1 MTPSAA
7 TRRRLVRRL
16 IDGEEIASQQQL
28 VQLLADAGYP
38 VTQATV
44 SRDLDALGAVKERK
58 ANGHTTYVIDDER
71 YALTH
76 EERSAGRALVD
87 FVESISVSG
96 NLVVLRT
103 PPGAAHFVASTIDGA
118 AIRGILGTVA
128 GDDTLVI
135 VASEDAGGGAVAKR
149 LEQMGAG

>member
-1 MTPSAA
+1 VSPSTA
-7 TRRRLVRRL
+7 TRRRLMRGL
-16 IDGEEIASQQQL
+16 IDSGGITSQQQL
-28 VQLLADAGYP
+28 VELLTEAGHP

-44 SRDLDALGAVKERK
+44 SRDLDALGAVKERRTGGK
-58 ANGHTTYVIDDER
+58 TAYAIDDER
-71 YALTH
+71 YALTQ
-76 EERSAGRALVD
+76 EERAAGRALVE

-118 AIRGILGTVA
+118 TIRGILGTVA

-135 VASEDAGGGAVAKR
+135 VASEESGGQAVAKR